1 LSPAAQAKAK
11 RTLAPRN
18 ATEDGILAA
27 AREMLAEEPYD
38 ALTVD
43 AIARR
48 CYVSRT
54 AVYFYFPN
62 KRAVIDRLIQQAFAD
77 MLTAARPYLDGGTQ
91 PRRELRQSL
100 GRVSAVVNRDASI
113 LLLAAQLSG
122 REDGLPAEWQPY
134 IHRLV
139 VAVERRIRRDQ
150 ERGVAPDDVSAR
162 ISAQALCAMVERHI
176 TIEVLRE
183 GNVVTESIR
192 VLAELWWR
200 AVYSRPPGDSG
211 APSA

>member
-1 LSPAAQAKAK
+1 MSPAAQAKAK

-150 ERGVAPDDVSAR
+150 ERGVAPSDIPPGIA
-162 ISAQALCAMVERHI
+162 AQALCSMVERHVI
-176 TIEVLRE
+176 LEVVRQ
-183 GNVVTESIR
+183 GHSVTESVR
-192 VLAELWWR
+192 VLSEQWYR
-200 AVYSRPPGDSG
+200 AVYLTP
-211 APSA
+211 

>member
-1 LSPAAQAKAK
+1 MSTPTPIKAK

-27 AREMLAEEPYD
+27 ARQMLAEEPYD
-38 ALTVD
+38 ELTVD

-77 MLTAARPYLDGGTQ
+77 MLTAARPYLDGGTE

-100 GRVSAVVNRDASI
+100 GRVSAVVNREASI

-122 REDGLPAEWQPY
+122 REDRLPAERGPY
-134 IHRLV
+134 IPPLV
-139 VAVERRIRRDQ
+139 GAAERR
-150 ERGVAPDDVSAR
+150 
-162 ISAQALCAMVERHI
+162 
-176 TIEVLRE
+176 
-183 GNVVTESIR
+183 
-192 VLAELWWR
+192 
-200 AVYSRPPGDSG
+200 
-211 APSA
+211 